1 MGRIKL
7 ALLFHTV
14 SAVKAQTCLNCY
26 RTASAMKV
34 EIVKI
39 DSIPVKILHIFFP
52 FKFYNSKVYLKDPN
66 GNFQTYHKKGG
77 N

>member
-1 MGRIKL
+1 MFLPLVPFLYPDRSGQ
-7 ALLFHTV
+7 AGF
-14 SAVKAQTCLNCY
+14 A

-39 DSIPVKILHIFFP
+39 DRIPVKILHIFLP